1 MNISEIF
8 FSVQGEGRL
17 AGVPSVFIRTNGC
30 NLRCTW
36 CDTPYTSWHPQGDE
50 IMLGPL
56 LANVRKHWCG
66 HVVITGG
73 EPMLAPELQELCEA
87 IRGIEH
93 HITIE
98 TNGTIFKPLA
108 CDLMSISP
116 KLANSTPPKK
126 GKGAKFSDHHEE
138 LRYQPEV
145 IRQLIGAYD
154 YQLKFVVKEQT
165 DLEEVKQI
173 VDEVG
178 ADSGRVL
185 LMPEGTR
192 PKELQQR
199 SQWIVEACKYYRYRF
214 SPRLHVHIW
223 GNKRG
228 V

>member
-1 MNISEIF
+1 MNISEVF

-36 CDTPYTSWHPQGDE
+36 CDTPYTSWQPEGEE

-56 LANVRKHWCG
+56 LANVRRHWCG
-66 HVVITGG
+66 YVVVTGG
-73 EPMLAPELQELCEA
+73 EPMLAPELEELCAGLRA
-87 IRGIEH
+87 IDH

-98 TNGTIFKPLA
+98 TNGTLFKELE

-126 GKGAKFSDHHEE
+126 GKGAKFSEHHEE

-145 IRQLIGAYD
+145 LRELIRRYD
-154 YQLKFVVKEQT
+154 YQLKFVVKERE
-165 DLEEVKQI
+165 DLEEVRNI
-173 VDEVG
+173 VSEVE
-178 ADSGRVL
+178 AESGKVM

-192 PKELQQR
+192 PRELQER
-199 SQWIVEACKYYRYRF
+199 SQWLVDACKQNRYRF